1 MSTNSRF
8 FIIIRKMCPRKIV
21 WRLRSVTK
29 FKQQLHAPVTAC
41 PCMFASVPVDYSRL
55 LKTKDR
61 QTTMSFTCVI
71 ELDETS
77 ETFQIFPG
85 EERRK
90 SLGPGW
96 QRSGVTSPQGM
107 ARWPVFANWPS
118 CGTLAREPTF
128 PFPCQLSV
136 CQLPVRPEIINA
148 HPYLMFVIQM
158 MWNPTEGSKWL
169 PEKVTYQTHTH
180 ERERG
185 LTLELEKSYL
195 SFFNVV
201 LLCVYY
207 QPLATLLYT
216 AIFFALFSEFIRLEK
231 NYTDDRKLKLSA
243 AVVHMLHAFK
253 IQLALSES
261 KFAACVI
268 ILPEIF
274 EKLLQGRLGSDSP
287 ASSLFSSICLHSLW
301 KVLIVPAG
309 YT

>member
-1 MSTNSRF
+1 M
-8 FIIIRKMCPRKIV
+8 
-21 WRLRSVTK
+21 L
-29 FKQQLHAPVTAC
+29 
-41 PCMFASVPVDYSRL
+41 ASVPVDCSRL

-90 SLGPGW
+90 SLGPCW

-107 ARWPVFANWPS
+107 TRWPDFANWPS

-148 HPYLMFVIQM
+148 HPYLMLPVIQM

-185 LTLELEKSYL
+185 LTLEWEKSYVSLMLL
-195 SFFNVV
+195 SSFVFIIS
-201 LLCVYY
+201 LLQHFYI
-207 QPLATLLYT
+207 PLTFLY
-216 AIFFALFSEFIRLEK
+216 LFSEFIKLEK
-231 NYTDDRKLKLSA
+231 KIKL
-243 AVVHMLHAFK
+243 M
-253 IQLALSES
+253 
-261 KFAACVI
+261 
-268 ILPEIF
+268 PENSNC
-274 EKLLQGRLGSDSP
+274 ELLL
-287 ASSLFSSICLHSLW
+287 C
-301 KVLIVPAG
+301 
-309 YT
+309 TC